1 MRQIKFTYTC
11 HAIHLPHTHFNF
23 FPAHI
28 YRHLLF
34 YKPPVMRQFLV
45 IVIIFFFSKANA
57 QQQSFGKK
65 MVDTLTSP
73 YFWGRGYT
81 NDGMKKAADFLAAEF
96 KTYGLQPLGGKNYLQ
111 SFSYPVNT
119 FPGKMEVTV
128 NSKILT
134 PGKDFIVSPDARGVK
149 ASGDLEVLDSVQFI
163 NRSNMVV
170 IKIEDKLTWSVA
182 PQAAPYTLISVDKKV
197 LQKNPATFEVEI
209 ENKIEKKFKAANVC
223 AVVPGTLQPDSI
235 IFITAHYDHL
245 GGMGAAT
252 YFPGANDNA
261 SGISLLLNLA
271 QHYSKNPQPYSIG
284 FICFAGEEAGLIG
297 SKYFTENPLV
307 PLKKIRFLL
316 NTDLAGTG
324 EEGITVVN
332 ASEYPKEFAMMQAIN
347 KDNNLLAAVNPR
359 GKAANSDHYFFSEK
373 GVPAF
378 FFYTLGGI
386 KAYHDVFDKAETLP
400 LNEHEDLFT
409 LIVKFNEKLMGK

>member
-1 MRQIKFTYTC
+1 MKKTTV
-11 HAIHLPHTHFNF
+11 T
-23 FPAHI
+23 
-28 YRHLLF
+28 LLF
-34 YKPPVMRQFLV
+34 TFYLFAIQ
-45 IVIIFFFSKANA
+45 A
-57 QQQSFGKK
+57 QSVSFGKK
-65 MVDTLTSP
+65 IVDTLTTP

-81 NDGMKKAADFLAAEF
+81 NDGMKKAAEF
-96 KTYGLQPLGGKNYLQ
+96 ISNQFKSYGLQPIGKNYLQ
-111 SFSYPVNT
+111 QFSYPVNT
-119 FPGKMEVTV
+119 FPGKMEV
-128 NSKILT
+128 NINGKDLI
-134 PGKDFIVSPDARGVK
+134 PGKDFIVAPETKGVK
-149 ASGDLEVLDSVQFI
+149 GSGNLDVLDSIQFI
-163 NRSNMVV
+163 NRNKMVV
-170 IKIEDKLTWSVA
+170 IKLQDKLTWSVA
-182 PQAAPYTLISVDKKV
+182 PEAANYSLIIVDKKA
-197 LQKNPATFEVEI
+197 LDKTPASFKVNI
-209 ENKIEKKFKAANVC
+209 DNKLVNNFKAANVC
-223 AVVPGTLQPDSI
+223 AMVKGTAKPDSV

-271 QHYSKNPQPYSIG
+271 QYYAKHPQKYSIG

-307 PLKKIRFLL
+307 PLKNIRFLI

-332 ASEYPKEFAMMQAIN
+332 ASEFPKEFAMMQAIN
-347 KDNNLLAAVNPR
+347 KENNLLAAVNAR

-386 KAYHDVFDKAETLP
+386 KAYHDVFDKAATLP
-400 LNEHEDLFT
+400 LNEHEDLFK
-409 LIVKFNEKLMGK
+409 LITKFNEKLMGQ